1 MDPHSGGA
9 AMDRHGFRAIL
20 LATLVV
26 ASAPA
31 VLAQLPADAFWADGF
46 HPAGLQGT
54 LYAMRPH
61 GDSVVVGGLLTAV
74 GDRPVNNVARLEMAA
89 GLVTGGTPLGDG
101 LDGAVLA
108 FAEHEGQ
115 LVAGGNFSHSG
126 GTALARVAR
135 WDGAA
140 WLPFGAGLPG
150 VSVKSLAVYGG
161 HLYAGAYRWDG
172 QDWAN
177 VLQTNGHVAFL
188 VEHAG
193 LLYVGGS
200 FTTAAGVTVNN
211 AFAWDGAAVQP
222 LGAGLAGAVV
232 GVAVVEG
239 RVAFATTSSSGAGSV
254 VLWDGNAWTE
264 ILAGA
269 HLQSIAAQGTRL
281 VASYWRRIA
290 SYLYIPILSAW
301 QDGTWTTLGGLISR
315 SMIEH
320 GDGLLLQ
327 AESDAVPGIVS
338 PGLIARDGAGF
349 RAAFAPG
356 TGCDDGFVALA
367 PVGYGVIAGGDFRI
381 AGGRAI
387 DRVGLAVPQ
396 GWFPW
401 GAGADLGSDGWFAD
415 LAMIGAETYGIF
427 SRFEI
432 DITVSDLCRLVWE
445 GDQATWQR
453 LPFGEPL
460 GWRTSLVAI
469 DAALYAIHEGT
480 LMRVSLPVG
489 LLQPLPGLDPDGYLG
504 TACRHEGALVVGGR
518 LDANGGV
525 PCGHVLR
532 RDGGNWEDLGH
543 PAGATEVTT
552 LASLG
557 AGGLAA
563 AYRSAW
569 GPARRVALY
578 DGAGWQPLG
587 GEFDDDVTHLVAHGG
602 YLFAAGDFDRVDEVQ
617 ARGLAMWTGSTW
629 MPVGSGVT
637 GPLSGRVTDLAS
649 AGDNLWLC
657 GSFRRAGGQVSSG
670 LACWSGDPAS
680 LAAMSGVPAA
690 PAPANAMLKPAWPNP
705 FNPRTELA
713 FTLPAPGHARL
724 DIHDARGARIRQLV
738 DEVLAAGEQRSTW
751 DGLDE
756 AGRPVP
762 SGAYFARLEVGSTVE
777 TGKLVLVR

>member
-1 MDPHSGGA
+1 
-9 AMDRHGFRAIL
+9 MDRRCCRLFL
-20 LATLVV
+20 LLLLVLSPV
-26 ASAPA
+26 TS
-31 VLAQLPADAFWADGF
+31 VRAQLPADAFWADGL

-54 LYAMRPH
+54 LYAMRSH
-61 GDSVVVGGLLTAV
+61 GGSVVVGGLLTAV
-74 GDRPVNNVARLEMAA
+74 GDRPVGNVARLEMAE
-89 GLVTGGTPLGDG
+89 GLITGGTPLGDG

-115 LVAGGNFSHSG
+115 LVAGGNFTHSG
-126 GTALARVAR
+126 GTPLARVAR

-140 WLPFGAGLPG
+140 WQPFGAGLPG

-177 VLQTNGHVAFL
+177 VLQTDGHVGFL
-188 VEHAG
+188 VEHEG

-200 FTTAAGVTVNN
+200 FTTAAGITVNN
-211 AFAWDGAAVQP
+211 AFTWDGLSVQP
-222 LGAGLAGAVV
+222 LGSGLAAPVV

-239 RVAFATTSSSGAGSV
+239 AVAFATDGGSDNGSV
-254 VLWDGNAWTE
+254 MLWEDGSWHE
-264 ILAGA
+264 LLAGVQV
-269 HLQSIAAQGTRL
+269 QSIAAQGARL
-281 VASYWRRIA
+281 VVSSWRRYA
-290 SYLYIPILSAW
+290 PYLYFPALSAW
-301 QDGTWTTLGGLISR
+301 QDGTWSSLGGLISR
-315 SMIEH
+315 TMIEH
-320 GDGLLLQ
+320 EGTLLLQ

-338 PGLIARDGAGF
+338 PGLIAHDGAGF
-349 RAAFAPG
+349 RTVFAPG
-356 TGCDDGFVALA
+356 TGCDDGYFALA
-367 PVGYGVIAGGDFRI
+367 PVGNGVIAGGEFRI

-387 DRVGLAVPQ
+387 DRVGLAVPH

-401 GAGADLGSDGWFAD
+401 GAGADLDSGGWFSD
-415 LAMIGAETYGIF
+415 LAMVGAETYGIF
-427 SRFEI
+427 TRFEI
-432 DITVSDLCRLVWE
+432 DITVSELCRLVWE
-445 GDQATWQR
+445 GDQATWLR

-460 GWRTSLVAI
+460 GWQTSLVAI
-469 DAALYAIHEGT
+469 DSELYAINYGT
-480 LMRVSLPVG
+480 LMRVALPVG
-489 LLQPLPGLDPDGYLG
+489 LLQPLPGLAPDGFLG

-532 RDGGNWEDLGH
+532 RDGVSWEDLGH
-543 PAGATEVTT
+543 PAGALEVTA

-563 AYRSAW
+563 AHRNAW

-602 YLFAAGDFDRVDEVQ
+602 YLFAAGDFDLVDGIE
-617 ARGLAMWTGSTW
+617 AHGLAMWTGATW

-637 GPLSGRVTDLAS
+637 GPLSGRVTDLVS

-670 LACWSGDPAS
+670 LACWSGDPSA
-680 LAAMSGVPAA
+680 LAALSGVPAV
-690 PAPANAMLKPAWPNP
+690 PTPGNVMLKPAWPNP

-713 FTLPAPGHARL
+713 FTLPLPGQVRL
-724 DIHDARGARIRQLV
+724 SIHDARGARIRRLV
-738 DEVLAAGEQRSTW
+738 DGVLAGGGHQSTW
-751 DGLDE
+751 DGRDE

-762 SGAYFARLEVGSTVE
+762 SGSYFARLEVGSTVE